1 VAQSGPLS
9 IGVLLAVVSGCAATQ
24 SGPPPPSPPERIV
37 ISGST
42 TLQPVVEH
50 WVGEFVRTRSGLK
63 IVVEGGG
70 TDKGFEALLAGT
82 SQIAMAAREISQS
95 ERRAFAARKVVVEEF
110 LVARSAI
117 AVFKN
122 KANPVRELE
131 ISALRRIFDGSVTN
145 WREVGGPDLPIT
157 IILRNPT
164 STTAEDFRRLVMAPN
179 TLTEHGAVAIS
190 GQDVVTQI
198 ESAPGAV
205 GFAYFDRVLS
215 QLDTVDVLRIR
226 TGEGPAKLVFL
237 KHLFF
242 YARAPLGDA
251 VKALIAFTNTTAA
264 SEIALQQGYFG
275 MKDPI

>member
-1 VAQSGPLS
+1 M
-9 IGVLLAVVSGCAATQ
+9 
-24 SGPPPPSPPERIV
+24 
-37 ISGST
+37 
-42 TLQPVVEH
+42 
-50 WVGEFVRTRSGLK
+50 RTRPGLE

-95 ERRAFAARKVVVEEF
+95 ERSAFAAKKVVVEE
-110 LVARSAI
+110 LVVARSAI

-145 WREVGGPDLPIT
+145 WRDVGGPDLPVT

-164 STTAEDFRRLVMAPN
+164 SNTAEDFRHLVMAPS
-179 TLTEHGAVAIS
+179 TLTERGPVAIS

-205 GFAYFDRVLS
+205 GFAYFDRVRS
-215 QLDTVDVLRIR
+215 QLDTVDVLRVR

-237 KHLFF
+237 KYLFF
-242 YARAPLGDA
+242 YTRAPLGDT
-251 VKALIAFTNTTAA
+251 VKALIAFTKTPAA
-264 SEIALQQGYFG
+264 NEIALEQGYFG
-275 MKDPI
+275 LEDPI